1 MRLRRKTYQ
10 GIPKFASGGSAGGEI
25 LDFQRQYN
33 PFLGDYPTYGMVGSG
48 QPGAWMFFDDA
59 WLRSQPQ
66 QPATPMGPEPVSN
79 VVEAPDFNIGPDGGG
94 ADRYQDDWRGY
105 GYGPSI
111 TPADYGIEPDYSNL
125 ESFAGYNA
133 PAERAVEAG
142 PEMQTGQP
150 MSSEPPAGWGY
161 GGEDDVFAANMAAEA
176 LAAQAAQS
184 GAPAA
189 SSPGYSRA
197 GTGTQEIGGRVW
209 GGNREPL
216 SPTSPANMDDLF
228 GAPVI
233 DQGWPAMPDLPEL
246 PSEQDYQPA
255 SNTGY
260 SPAGAYVD
268 PGPVQFAEPLEYVA
282 APDYQQPTAGPGIVM
297 GGPSLGLS
305 LDFNK
310 GTVSVDPSTIGGFFG
325 NIGSQL
331 GPSDRLAI
339 SEYLSDKTAGMGF
352 GGGAPNFGE
361 AGKVG
366 AAALD
371 ALLGATPPG
380 EKFGEKATESFQ
392 TGQQGS
398 GTAKQAAAALGA
410 PTGAP
415 IGLGGLFGGVASPG
429 TPAGGA
435 AAALADLYGLM
446 PNDEYGFMAGALAQ
460 PQEPTNTVPGVA
472 TPGAPVGISAPAMD
486 PLAGLTDQ
494 QIEALAAGYHD
505 QAPAVGV
512 ASPVAGFETA
522 LAAAQAA
529 AERASEGKG
538 SAKGGTGSTGGIAP
552 GGRENLGGWD
562 KGSTPGQEGS
572 NSGGTGGDNSGSGPT
587 GNDTFG
593 GTDSSGNNSDGGSG
607 TDGGMGDDSGASGT
621 SGGSGDEGG
630 MGAWKAGGRVKS
642 RGLPSMADQV
652 AQAGRGNDTVL
663 AHITPNEAARLDA
676 AMGGPSIN
684 PETGLREYGFF
695 DDIGDFLGDAAK
707 AVAPIAGGVLGGMF
721 GGPLGAAAGAALGT
735 TLVGGNLQEALL
747 SGGVAGIGAYAAPK
761 MAGGVEGLF
770 GGGDEAATLGGGGT
784 DAGMGQGSG
793 GGFLSGIM
801 GNPLAMVGLG
811 AAGGLG
817 AGYMMGDSDTPSA
830 SPTQA
835 PAPWV
840 PRQGGLAQRN
850 YRPYEGNYST
860 YGQVGGGGGHQFYDQ
875 VNPGV
880 VYYAEGGSVEAPSKK
895 KMRETLGRELLS
907 GNDMTSPVSVLQIA
921 QMAMPPRPAQQLGL
935 PAPQM
940 QEPGQLQQPMPP
952 TGQGMMGQWQQQAMP
967 PWLIDRDDEGDGR
980 IANLL
985 WKNSGGEVT
994 GPGGG
999 QDDLIPAMLSNGE
1012 YVLTATD
1019 VGHLGD
1025 GSTDRGADKLDQM
1038 VQNIRRHKA
1047 SNGQGLPPQAKSP
1060 LEYMGR

>member
-1 MRLRRKTYQ
+1 MRKRKYTR
-10 GIPKFASGGSAGGEI
+10 GIPKFAYGGQVGDEI

-33 PFLGDYPTYGMVGSG
+33 PFLGDLPTYGMVGSQ

-59 WLRSQPQ
+59 WLRSGIPQP
-66 QPATPMGPEPVSN
+66 PPSAVVAPPSPPVMGDTYE
-79 VVEAPDFNIGPDGGG
+79 GPDGGG

-105 GYGPSI
+105 GYGV
-111 TPADYGIEPDYSNL
+111 TPTDFLGTAADYSNL
-125 ESFAGYNA
+125 ESFAGYNTPGERVIDGPTA
-133 PAERAVEAG
+133 LIGQAAGFGPVEFADEVGMMADRAAEELALGERAMTRAHEFD
-142 PEMQTGQP
+142 E
-150 MSSEPPAGWGY
+150 
-161 GGEDDVFAANMAAEA
+161 
-176 LAAQAAQS
+176 
-184 GAPAA
+184 PAA
-189 SSPGYSRA
+189 PTGYSRA
-197 GTGTQEIGGRVW
+197 GTGTQEISGRAW
-209 GGNREPL
+209 AGNRDRVDEFGPGYGVY
-216 SPTSPANMDDLF
+216 NDLT
-228 GAPVI
+228 
-233 DQGWPAMPDLPEL
+233 
-246 PSEQDYQPA
+246 PA

-260 SPAGAYVD
+260 APADEDYTPAAPYSER
-268 PGPVQFAEPLEYVA
+268 GPVQFAAPLDYTADYLTAEDLGKLNAEP
-282 APDYQQPTAGPGIVM
+282 PGVSI
-297 GGPSLGLS
+297 
-305 LDFNK
+305 
-310 GTVSVDPSTIGGFFG
+310 SVDPTAVGQTIGQNMTGEQMYALSEQVQGMLGGQISKDGLSGVAGFA
-325 NIGSQL
+325 GSPVGQ
-331 GPSDRLAI
+331 A
-339 SEYLSDKTAGMGF
+339 
-352 GGGAPNFGE
+352 
-361 AGKVG
+361 G
-366 AAALD
+366 AAALSGLMGN
-371 ALLGATPPG
+371 APAVAAP
-380 EKFGEKATESFQ
+380 FGEQPTRGFENRSAMSGMSAMAGK
-392 TGQQGS
+392 GS
-398 GTAKQAAAALGA
+398 SGPVG
-410 PTGAP
+410 
-415 IGLGGLFGGVASPG
+415 IGGLAAPG

-435 AAALADLYGLM
+435 LASLSELYGLSQ
-446 PNDEYGFMAGALAQ
+446 DLSFGATPAQ
-460 PQEPTNTVPGVA
+460 PQEPTNAVAGPA

-538 SAKGGTGSTGGIAP
+538 GKAVGAGSSGGVNAGRGMPGAEYTGSSGTVGDKQGPTGEM
-552 GGRENLGGWD
+552 GGN
-562 KGSTPGQEGS
+562 T
-572 NSGGTGGDNSGSGPT
+572 GDNSGSGPT

-663 AHITPNEAARLDA
+663 AHITPDEAARLDA

-761 MAGGVEGLF
+761 MAGGAEGLF

-784 DAGMGQGSG
+784 DAGVGQGSG

-817 AGYMMGDSDTPSA
+817 AGYMMGDNDTPSTPA
-830 SPTQA
+830 TQA

-860 YGQVGGGGGHQFYDQ
+860 YGQVGGGAGHQFYDQ

-880 VYYAEGGSVEAPSKK
+880 VYYAEGGSVEAPSKE

-921 QMAMPPRPAQQLGL
+921 QMAMPPRPAQQPGL
-935 PAPQM
+935 PAPQL
-940 QEPGQLQQPMPP
+940 QEPQQLQQPMPP
-952 TGQGMMGQWQQQAMP
+952 TGQGMMGQWQQQVMP
-967 PWLIDRDDEGDGR
+967 PWLIDRDDASDDR
-980 IANLL
+980 VANLI
-985 WKNSGGEVT
+985 WRAPGGEVS
-994 GPGGG
+994 GPGHG
-999 QDDLIPAMLSNGE
+999 QSDSIPAMLSDGE
-1012 YVLTATD
+1012 YVVSAD
-1019 VGHLGD
+1019 VVSQLGG
-1025 GSTDRGADKLDQM
+1025 GSNNAGADRLDQM
-1038 VQNIRRHKA
+1038 MANVRHHRSQGGK
-1047 SNGQGLPPQAKSP
+1047 GLPPMAKSP
-1060 LEYMGR
+1060 MEYMGR